1 MATCPGPCPGPSSGP
16 ELLAPKAALSNF
28 MTYGAFRMALAK
40 QMVMKNHKNE
50 NYSDW
55 AKDEDVVVDSV

>member
-1 MATCPGPCPGPSSGP
+1 
-16 ELLAPKAALSNF
+16 

-50 NYSDW
+50 NYSESKRRRRRRRHRW
-55 AKDEDVVVDSV
+55 CSV